1 MSRASFTT
9 LEKASLE
16 TASRAEDRRS
26 LPGA

>member
-1 MSRASFTT
+1 MSLAALTT

-26 LPGA
+26 LPAA

>member
-1 MSRASFTT
+1 MRLKSGST
-9 LEKASLE
+9 LEKASLD